1 MPRFSQRNGFLQAV
15 AGFHPADQN
24 QGVTAD
30 VLKILSLSEIEK
42 PPRVHVLMGFR
53 NLCTHSSIFRYIGM
67 RQGIPALP

>member
-1 MPRFSQRNGFLQAV
+1 MPRFSQGNGFLQAV

-24 QGVTAD
+24 QGEPAG

-42 PPRVHVLMGFR
+42 PLRIHVLVDFR

>member
-24 QGVTAD
+24 QGEPAG

-42 PPRVHVLMGFR
+42 PLRIHVLADFR
-53 NLCTHSSIFRYIGM
+53 NLCTHSSIFRYIEM